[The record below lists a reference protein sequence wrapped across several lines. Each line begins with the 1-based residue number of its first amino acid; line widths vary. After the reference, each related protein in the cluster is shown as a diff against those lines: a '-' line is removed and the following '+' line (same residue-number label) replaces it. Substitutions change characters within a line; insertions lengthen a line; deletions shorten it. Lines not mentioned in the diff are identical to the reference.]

1 MKATGP
7 QDARTFDR
15 QDAPSQVRIDGAH
28 RSPPHIPFT
37 ELRLANAPQELQF
50 PASDHDLTVVVP
62 AYNEE
67 SRLPATLDGLE
78 AYLERQAIDYRI
90 LVIDDGSR
98 DRTAHLTEGRTWRF
112 RTISQPNRG
121 KGAAI
126 RNGMLNATGR
136 VVAFTDA
143 DLPYDLDG
151 LRTAYESVASGT
163 CEVVFGARDLRESA
177 VLAQRRL
184 ARTLASNVF
193 RSVVRFL
200 VSRNVSDT
208 QCGLKAFSRRA
219 ALELFTRT
227 TIDGFAFDAEVVFLT
242 HRLRLPFQKVPVT
255 LINEYASTISLTRHA
270 LPMLLDVLKVRRH
283 AWKGEYELGDAAP
296 AITILPLSPTPSRA
310 AA

>member
-7 QDARTFDR
+7 QDARTYDR
-15 QDAPSQVRIDGAH
+15 QDATSQVRIDGAH
-28 RSPPHIPFT
+28 RSQPHITST
-37 ELRLANAPQELQF
+37 ELRLASAPRELQF

-151 LRTAYESVASGT
+151 LKTAYESVASGT

-242 HRLRLPFQKVPVT
+242 HRLKLSFQKVPVT

-270 LPMLLDVLKVRRH
+270 LPMLLDVLKVRRR
-283 AWKGEYELGDAAP
+283 AWKGEYVLDDAAVS
-296 AITILPLSPTPSRA
+296 ITILPSSPTPSRA

>member
-15 QDAPSQVRIDGAH
+15 QDAGSQVRIDAQH
-28 RSPPHIPFT
+28 LSHPHFSTASLRAVDTPS
-37 ELRLANAPQELQF
+37 ELWF
-50 PASDHDLTVVVP
+50 PASDHELTVVVP

-78 AYLERQAIDYRI
+78 AYLDRWGLDYRV

-98 DRTAHLTEGRTWRF
+98 DRTPYLTEGRSRRF
-112 RTISQPNRG
+112 ATISQPNRG

-126 RNGMLNATGR
+126 RNGMLSATGR

-151 LRTAYESVASGT
+151 LKTAYEAVATGT

-184 ARTLASNVF
+184 ARTLATHVF
-193 RSVVRFL
+193 RSIVRFL
-200 VSRNVSDT
+200 VSRTVTDT
-208 QCGLKAFSRRA
+208 QCGLKVFSRRA
-219 ALELFTRT
+219 ALELFSRT

-242 HRLRLPFQKVPVT
+242 HRLKLPFQRIPVT

-270 LPMLLDVLKVRRH
+270 IPMLLDVLRVRQRD
-283 AWKGEYELGDAAP
+283 WKGEYALGDAAP
-296 AITILPLSPTPSRA
+296 VITILPSISAPSRA